1 MCPAGS
7 GVGLLEENGAGS
19 SPLPVGPACPSTR
32 DHGRMMTTIR
42 LHLAAAALA
51 GGMLFAADV
60 SAQALPQAWTRV
72 ADSGE
77 SASVEFMEMS
87 PGWHLGPGPAGLV
100 YQEDHVLGDTFRVE
114 YEAHAFA
121 GDPAAFGVFFG
132 GRGLRPESYDFFEVM
147 LDTSGRYSLGHRAGP
162 EYHEVV
168 AWTEHE
174 AVRVPTA
181 AASALNR
188 LSIDV
193 SPARLA
199 VSVKG
204 WRWWRSR
211 HPSMPGSTAR
221 SGCGSGM
228 ARTFTSRGSSFGM
241 AWKPEI
247 DRGGVSREAES
258 ESDAPGQIRA

>member
-1 MCPAGS
+1 
-7 GVGLLEENGAGS
+7 
-19 SPLPVGPACPSTR
+19 
-32 DHGRMMTTIR
+32 MTTIR
-42 LHLAAAALA
+42 LQLAAAALA
-51 GGMLFAADV
+51 GGTLFAADV

-77 SASVEFMEMS
+77 SASVGFMEMS

-199 VSVKG
+199 VSVNG
-204 WRWWRSR
+204 VEVVAF
-211 HPSMPGSTAR
+211 PPPEYAR
-221 SGCGSGM
+221 FDGTVGLRVGDG
-228 ARTFTSRGSSFGM
+228 ANVHVTRFEFR
-241 AWKPEI
+241 
-247 DRGGVSREAES
+247 DGVEA
-258 ESDAPGQIRA
+258 GNR